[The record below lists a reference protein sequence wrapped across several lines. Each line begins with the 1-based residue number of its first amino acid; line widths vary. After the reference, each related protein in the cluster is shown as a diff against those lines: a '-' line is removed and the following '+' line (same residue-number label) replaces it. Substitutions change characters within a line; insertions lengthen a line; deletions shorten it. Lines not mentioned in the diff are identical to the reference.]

1 MKHKLPLS
9 SLSQFCCIARPV
21 LVVTMLVAIF
31 SIKSVSLVVQVFK
44 PGTQEAEA
52 GGSQ

>member
-9 SLSQFCCIARPV
+9 SLSQFCLVTHPI
-21 LVVTMLVAIF
+21 LVVMMLVTIF
-31 SIKSVSLVVQVFK
+31 SIKNVSLVVQVFK

-52 GGSQ
+52 DGSQ